1 MIGSNTIAGGSLT
14 IAKFDA
20 EDHNRIEPLPTKT
33 ADSWIA
39 SNLQSQPTV
48 NQGNPRSML
57 PGYRACRPS

>member
-33 ADSWIA
+33 AD
-39 SNLQSQPTV
+39 P
-48 NQGNPRSML
+48 
-57 PGYRACRPS
+57 